1 MLKIINFL
9 TKYKYIIFI
18 ILYLVF
24 RVAIL
29 NINSAEWGDSYR
41 ILRATDYLKSF
52 TYPSDEKRPPLFS
65 ALLLL
70 NPLNDAIAGSRVIML
85 LLSLLILTSF
95 YFLLKQIN
103 FSLTENQRF
112 FSMVF
117 LAINPLF
124 LYWSIR
130 IYADSLFL
138 LLMLLSLNFFYLY
151 QKHLYRFLLP
161 VLSFI
166 AILAIL
172 TRFEGYILFACVFL
186 AILLSVKR
194 KFEALFYLI
203 PFIFFLFLIIYFP
216 QYFFYKNPIGSSYV
230 DEAVGRVI
238 SLREIFN
245 FGLQYLFLLGNLY
258 TIYFLAFSKNLILRF
273 FKDNLIILFILLVHS
288 ALSFVWFA
296 AVPRLF
302 LPILP
307 FLCILFVIG
316 FETFFNLTSRISTSV
331 YLKNFW
337 RREYLHYLTP
347 VLLLITYA
355 LGQAYLKL
363 PFLLTNLVYFSLI
376 LVYSTLLLLVIFY
389 HYKKVFILLVIVF
402 NLVWGYMFI
411 SLEKDTLKVLNTA
424 TLFFINNYSPSG
436 NVLTNDISSIT
447 RYYLGDKHYQTG
459 LLTKGRDL
467 SDVIKTN
474 NIEYVIVTNEQNT
487 EMSFTPSK
495 HPYLTILKEFRQVIG
510 GKEFYTYIARVN
522 VPLVK

>member
-1 MLKIINFL
+1 MPKITNFL
-9 TKYKYIIFI
+9 IKYKYLIFI

-70 NPLNDAIAGSRVIML
+70 SPLTDAIAGSRVIML
-85 LLSLLILTSF
+85 MLSVLILTSF

-103 FSLTENQRF
+103 LSLTENQRF

-138 LLMLLSLNFFYLY
+138 FLMLLSLNIFYLY
-151 QKHLYRFLLP
+151 QRHPQRFLLP
-161 VLSFI
+161 ALSFTT
-166 AILAIL
+166 ILAVL
-172 TRFEGYILFACVFL
+172 TRFEGYILFACLFL
-186 AILLSVKR
+186 SIFLSVKK
-194 KFEALFYLI
+194 KFETLFYLI
-203 PFIFFLFLIIYFP
+203 PFILFLFMVIYFP
-216 QYFFYKNPIGSSYV
+216 QFSFYKNPIGSSYV
-230 DEAVGRVI
+230 DEATGRI
-238 SLREIFN
+238 LSLREIFN
-245 FGLQYLFLLGNLY
+245 FGLQYLFILGNLY
-258 TIYFLAFSKNLILRF
+258 TIYFLAFSKNLIVRF
-273 FKDNLIILFILLVHS
+273 FKENLVILFIVLIHS
-288 ALSFVWFA
+288 ALAFVWFA
-296 AVPRLF
+296 AVPRLL
-302 LPILP
+302 LPLVP
-307 FLCILFVIG
+307 FLCILFVKSL
-316 FETFFNLTSRISTSV
+316 ETFFSETSRISTNV

-347 VLLLITYA
+347 ILLLLTYL

-376 LVYSTLLLLVIFY
+376 LIYSAILLPIIFY
-389 HYKKVFILLVIVF
+389 HYKKLFIVLVLIF

-424 TLFFINNYSPSG
+424 TLYFISNYSPSG

-459 LLTKGRDL
+459 LLGKGRDL
-467 SDVIKTN
+467 SDTIKMY
-474 NIEYVIVTNEQNT
+474 NIEYVIVTNEQNP

-510 GKEFYTYIARVN
+510 GREFYTYIARVN
-522 VPLVK
+522 VGLVK